1 MAYKDILA
9 PVLTLGEDEA
19 ALVAAGEI
27 AALFGAR
34 AVALIVAVHLS
45 SDFADTPHTLSDVLA
60 DIAAG
65 SRSEAAREREKV
77 VAWLEGAPHDFEVR
91 DVRVEGA
98 VEQGEA
104 EAHARVADLV
114 VIARADA
121 HKRARRMLVERTL
134 FNAGRPLL
142 LVPAAPVRQ
151 RRWKRFV
158 IGWNGKAEAMRA
170 VSAALPLLKQ
180 ADETI
185 IATIDAQ
192 PSAHG
197 EAPGRDL
204 AAHLAR
210 HDVKVELRNLDGL
223 GRDVQQVLIQEA
235 VTADADALVLGAY
248 GHSRTQE
255 MLFGGVTRALLAA
268 APLPVFLCH

>member
-9 PVLTLGEDEA
+9 PALTLHEDEA
-19 ALVAAGEI
+19 ALVAAGEV
-27 AALFGAR
+27 AALFGAH
-34 AVALIVAVHLS
+34 AIALIVAVHLS
-45 SDFADTPHTLSDVLA
+45 SDFADAPHTLSDVLA

-65 SRSEAAREREKV
+65 SRSDAAREREKI
-77 VAWLEGAPHDFEVR
+77 VAWLEGASHDFEIR
-91 DVRVEGA
+91 DVRIEGA

-114 VIARADA
+114 VMARSES
-121 HKRARRMLVERTL
+121 HKRARRMLIERTL

-158 IGWNGKAEAMRA
+158 IGWNEKAEAMRA

-180 ADETI
+180 ADETV

-192 PSAHG
+192 PRVHG

-223 GRDVQQVLIQEA
+223 GRDVQQVLIAEA
-235 VTADADALVLGAY
+235 VSADADAIVLGAY

-255 MLFGGVTRALLAA
+255 MLFGGVTRALLAE
-268 APLPVFLCH
+268 APLPLLLCH